1 MLAPATPFL
10 TRPPAVR
17 IGGTLRDAPQCGT
30 IKSQADAAKISNV
43 HFTCALHGLGQGVGG
58 QWRTNMPV
66 DLCIALPDNPNGL
79 EDFVAS
85 VGG

>member
-43 HFTCALHGLGQGVGG
+43 HFTCALHGLGQVVGVNGAQIC
-58 QWRTNMPV
+58 QW
-66 DLCIALPDNPNGL
+66 IYALHYPITPTG
-79 EDFVAS
+79 
-85 VGG
+85 